1 MATPEP
7 NNQRSLSVPDMD
19 GLQQTM
25 VLDEAYDDGMDELK
39 SNAEQAVQ
47 RLLDIDPN
55 DIEERRDGIAAVE
68 QMAVGLQK
76 KAARRS
82 MMLKQSIHVLAKTG
96 DDGGPVAGSLI
107 ELRTKVEELDPNRFD
122 LSMNWFRRLIA
133 MLPFVGTPVSN
144 YFSRYQSADAVLGDI
159 VLSLERGRDQ
169 LKRDII
175 TLEDDQQQM
184 YGLIE
189 ALKKVIAYGRWIDRT
204 LTDRIDNELPDDD
217 PKAGFLQEEIVFPLR
232 QRIMDLQQQLNVS
245 QQAVLT
251 IEIINRNNK
260 ELIRGVSRAL
270 SVTVSALQVAITLSL
285 ALANQ
290 KIVLDKIEAV
300 NQTTDSLIARTAENL
315 KTQGVAIHK
324 QAASTQLSMDTLK
337 QSFADIQAAL
347 NDIAAFRRDALP
359 QMARSI
365 LEMDEMA
372 EAATE
377 VIDKMDEGK
386 QIQQEY
392 GLEIFDTADQDEPGR

>member
-7 NNQRSLSVPDMD
+7 NDTQQSLSVPDID
-19 GLQQTM
+19 GLRQIM
-25 VLDEAYDDGMDELK
+25 ALDEAGDDDALR
-39 SNAEQAVQ
+39 SQAEQAAQ
-47 RLLDIDPN
+47 RLLDIDPE
-55 DIEERRDGIAAVE
+55 DIEARRSGIAAVE
-68 QMAVGLQK
+68 QMALGIQK

-82 MMLKQSIHVLAKTG
+82 MMLKQSIYGLVKTG

-107 ELRTKVEELDPNRFD
+107 ELRAKVEELDPNRVDF
-122 LSMNWFRRLIA
+122 SMNWVRRLFA
-133 MLPFVGTPVSN
+133 VLPFVGTPVTN
-144 YFSRYQSADAVLGDI
+144 YFSRYQSADAVLSDI

-169 LKRDII
+169 LKRDVI

-184 YGLIE
+184 VELIE
-189 ALKKVIAYGRWIDRT
+189 VLKKVIAYGRWIDQT
-204 LTDRIDNELPDDD
+204 LSERIDNELPGDD
-217 PKAGFLQEEIVFPLR
+217 PKAGFLQEEILFPLR

-251 IEIINRNNK
+251 IEIIKRNDK

-270 SVTVSALQVAITLSL
+270 SVTVSALQVAVTLSL

-290 KIVLDKIEAV
+290 KIVLEKVEAV
-300 NQTTDSLIARTAENL
+300 NRTTDSLIARTAENL

-337 QSFADIQAAL
+337 QSFADIQSAL

-372 EAATE
+372 AAATE
-377 VIDKMDEGK
+377 VIDKVDEG
-386 QIQQEY
+386 QQLRQEY
-392 GLEIFDTADQDEPGR
+392 GLEIFDAADQEDLER

>member
-1 MATPEP
+1 MATPEL
-7 NNQRSLSVPDMD
+7 NDTQQSLSVPDID
-19 GLQQTM
+19 GLRQVM
-25 VLDEAYDDGMDELK
+25 ALDEVGDDESDVLRSK
-39 SNAEQAVQ
+39 AEQAVQ
-47 RLLDIDPN
+47 RLLDIDPD
-55 DIEERRDGIAAVE
+55 DIEARRSGIAAVE
-68 QMAVGLQK
+68 RMAVGIQK

-82 MMLKQSIHVLAKTG
+82 MMLKQSIHGLVKAG

-107 ELRTKVEELDPNRFD
+107 ELRAKVEELDPNRVDF
-122 LSMNWFRRLIA
+122 SMSWLRRLIA
-133 MLPFVGTPVSN
+133 MLPFAGTPIAN

-159 VLSLERGRDQ
+159 VHSLEAGRDQ

-184 YGLIE
+184 VDLIE

-204 LTDRIDNELPDDD
+204 LTDRIDNELPSDD
-217 PKAGFLQEEIVFPLR
+217 PKAGFLQEEILFPLR

-251 IEIINRNNK
+251 IEIIKRNNK

-270 SVTVSALQVAITLSL
+270 SVTVSALQVAVTLSL

-290 KIVLDKIEAV
+290 KIVLEKVEAV
-300 NQTTDSLIARTAENL
+300 NQTTDSLIARTAANL

-337 QSFADIQAAL
+337 QSFADIRAAL
-347 NDIAAFRRDALP
+347 SDIAAFRRDALP

-372 EAATE
+372 ATATE
-377 VIDKMDEGK
+377 VIDKVDEG
-386 QIQQEY
+386 QRLQQEY
-392 GLEIFDTADQDEPGR
+392 GLEILDSAGQGR